1 MGEGQNREDGETARR
16 YRNDRISAYRR
27 LTDRTEVKRSLY

>member
-16 YRNDRISAYRR
+16 RNGISAYRR
-27 LTDRTEVKRSLY
+27 VTDRTEVKRSLY